1 MNTNENVEISVPF
14 PPQISIQDLFPAD
27 RKALT
32 AGNRS
37 PKIPNAFIAFRIA
50 LVKELKAQQIVYDR
64 TKVSTLAS
72 TLWAKVPEQVKKYYK
87 DMSIEAQLQYN
98 QARGLTFISQN
109 SVPIQDDDFTL
120 INISTL
126 SLQQG
131 TASTLSSAS

>member
-1 MNTNENVEISVPF
+1 MNTNENFEISVPF
-14 PPQISIQDLFPAD
+14 SPQISIQDLIPTD
-27 RKALT
+27 RIE
-32 AGNRS
+32 GNRN
-37 PKIPNAFIAFRIA
+37 PRIPNAFIAFRIA

-120 INISTL
+120 INIST
-126 SLQQG
+126 
-131 TASTLSSAS
+131 